1 MSDVRYTPVSQSQH
15 GQEEERQ
22 WARVVASGDPAR
34 GVALVFIQKLCTA
47 FHEIAPAWH
56 RGALNPT
63 SLDYFRQRLAAR
75 EQVAL
80 QVLEA
85 NGLGEID
92 GVAQLRALLQATETA
107 ESLEELAALA
117 EPVHAVSHAL
127 CDALEGEGVGSSS
140 GSARTS

>member
-127 CDALEGEGVGSSS
+127 CDALES
-140 GSARTS
+140 GRHGTALTRTV

>member
-1 MSDVRYTPVSQSQH
+1 MSDVRYTPISQSQH

-56 RGALNPT
+56 RGALSPT

-75 EQVAL
+75 ERAVL

-85 NGLGEID
+85 NGLGGIQ
-92 GVAQLRALLQATETA
+92 GISRLRALLRATEAA
-107 ESLEELAALA
+107 ESLEELVALA
-117 EPVHAVSHAL
+117 EPIHVVSHAL
-127 CDALEGEGVGSSS
+127 CDALESQE
-140 GSARTS
+140 

>member
-15 GQEEERQ
+15 GREEERQ

-56 RGALNPT
+56 HGALNPA

-75 EQVAL
+75 EQAVL

-85 NGLGEID
+85 NGLDEID
-92 GVAQLRALLQATETA
+92 GVAQLRALLQATEA
-107 ESLEELAALA
+107 ADSLEALVALA
-117 EPVHAVSHAL
+117 EPIHIVSHAL
-127 CDALEGEGVGSSS
+127 SDALEVEG
-140 GSARTS
+140 